1 MFGLLNINKPSGI
14 TSRRVVDY
22 VQRLTRPDKAGHA
35 GTLDPL
41 ATGVLV
47 VCVGP
52 ATRLVEYIQRMPKSY
67 RGRFFLGQQSPTD
80 DIEGEVTQICN
91 PPVPSQ
97 RAMEQ
102 EVARWIGTIK
112 QRPPIFSALKVKGR
126 RSYDLA
132 RTGRAV
138 RLSLREVTIHAMRVV
153 EYVYPE
159 LVLDICCSSGTYV
172 RAVGRDLA
180 ESLGTRA
187 VMSSL
192 TRTAIGGF
200 HLEDACGLDSLSSAS
215 LGGRLLPALRAV
227 EGMPMISLTPAEA
240 TEICNGRKIARDAC
254 CTATAIVAT
263 YEEQLLAV
271 LRKSATDCLVPAKVF
286 PVCERSVPDT
296 AKIAR

>member
-67 RGRFFLGQQSPTD
+67 RGRFLLGQQSPTD

-200 HLEDACGLDSLSSAS
+200 HLEDACELDSLSPAS

-240 TEICNGRKIARDAC
+240 TEICNGRQIARDAC
-254 CTATAIVAT
+254 STATAIVAT

-271 LRKSATDCLVPAKVF
+271 LHKSATDCLVPAKVF
-286 PVCERSVPDT
+286 PVGERSVPDT

>member
-67 RGRFFLGQQSPTD
+67 RGRFLLGQQSPTD

-200 HLEDACGLDSLSSAS
+200 HLEDACGLDSLSPAN

-240 TEICNGRKIARDAC
+240 TEICNGRQIARDAC
-254 CTATAIVAT
+254 STATAIVAT

-271 LRKSATDCLVPAKVF
+271 LHKSATDCLVPAKVF
-286 PVCERSVPDT
+286 PVGERSVPDT

>member
-67 RGRFFLGQQSPTD
+67 RGRFLLGQQSPTD
-80 DIEGEVTQICN
+80 DIEGEVTHICN

-97 RAMEQ
+97 SNIEQ

-112 QRPPIFSALKVKGR
+112 QRPPIFSAVKVKGR

-200 HLEDACGLDSLSSAS
+200 NLEDACVLDSLTPAS

-227 EGMPMISLTPAEA
+227 EGMPMISLTSAEA
-240 TEICNGRKIARDAC
+240 TEISNGRQIARDAC
-254 CTATAIVAT
+254 STATAIVAT

-296 AKIAR
+296 AKIAQ

>member
-22 VQRLTRPDKAGHA
+22 VQRLTRPNKAGHA

-67 RGRFFLGQQSPTD
+67 RGRFLLGQQSPTD

-200 HLEDACGLDSLSSAS
+200 HLEDACGLDSLSPAS

-240 TEICNGRKIARDAC
+240 TEICNGRQIARDAC
-254 CTATAIVAT
+254 STATAIVAT

-271 LRKSATDCLVPAKVF
+271 LHKSATDCLVPAKVF
-286 PVCERSVPDT
+286 PVGERSVPDT

>member
-67 RGRFFLGQQSPTD
+67 RGRFLLGQQSPTD
-80 DIEGEVTQICN
+80 DIEGEVTHIWN

-97 RAMEQ
+97 RVMEQ
-102 EVARWIGTIK
+102 EVARWIGTIQ
-112 QRPPIFSALKVKGR
+112 QRPPIFSAIKVKGR

-132 RTGRAV
+132 RAGRSV
-138 RLSLREVTIHAMRVV
+138 RLPLREVTLHAMRVV

-172 RAVGRDLA
+172 RALGRDLA

-187 VMSSL
+187 VMSGL

-200 HLEDACGLDSLSSAS
+200 HLEDASNLDSLSPENLAE
-215 LGGRLLPALRAV
+215 RLLPALRAV
-227 EGMPMISLTPAEA
+227 EGLPMISLTAAEA
-240 TEICNGRKIARDAC
+240 REICNGRKIAREVLS
-254 CTATAIVAT
+254 TASAIVAT
-263 YEEQLLAV
+263 YEEQLLAI
-271 LRKSATDCLVPAKVF
+271 LRKSATDYLVPAKVF
-286 PVCERSVPDT
+286 PVCERSVPGT
-296 AKIAR
+296 AKIKR